1 MKLRLRHIALSA
13 VAAVLLGAGASPSD
27 EVYRVADV
35 GKPGVPTLTPPQL
48 SWISRIERTPYYKSR
63 LQTLWFTT
71 LRPAKGDP
79 PLLVFNTFST
89 NRDAVEPNSH
99 HLRAG
104 FWVIGE
110 PCNVLFIQGLG
121 LTAMSDHFAPECES
135 GRALVKP

>member
-27 EVYRVADV
+27 EVYRVVDI
-35 GKPGVPTLTPPQL
+35 GKPGVPALTAAQR
-48 SWISRIERTPYYKSR
+48 SWLNRIERTSYYESR

-71 LRPAKGDP
+71 LHPGKGDP
-79 PLLVFNTFST
+79 PLIVFDAFST
-89 NRDAVEPNSH
+89 NRDAFEPNSH
-99 HLRAG
+99 HLRSG

-110 PCNVLFIQGLG
+110 PCNVIFIQGLG
-121 LTAMSDHFAPECES
+121 ITAMSDHFAPECES